1 MVSTNYNDFCS
12 NVNGYFRTVTD
23 NLDTVVVNRDKDNVA
38 VLMSLGEYNS
48 IMETLYLMS
57 SPETM
62 EDIKAAEADIKAGKG
77 IEVDINELS
86 LWKSSQ

>member
-12 NVNGYFRTVTD
+12 NVNGYFKTVID

-38 VLMSLGEYNS
+38 VLMSLSEYNS

-62 EDIKAAEADIKAGKG
+62 ADIKAAEADIKSGKG
-77 IEVDINELS
+77 IEVDINTL
-86 LWKSSQ
+86 